1 VLLPKS
7 TLGNWGNEFKT
18 FCPSMRVLR
27 LHGEKE
33 ERVKLVQEQLQ
44 PGIPQVTKH
53 LSANVSTA
61 VRTSTTALTTCVYQ
75 ALPGQSCYAH

>member
-44 PGIPQVTKH
+44 PGIPQVT
-53 LSANVSTA
+53 SS
-61 VRTSTTALTTCVYQ
+61 STTMML
-75 ALPGQSCYAH
+75 S

>member
-44 PGIPQVTKH
+44 PGIPQVMAA
-53 LSANVSTA
+53 LSITVLYYIT
-61 VRTSTTALTTCVYQ
+61 R
-75 ALPGQSCYAH
+75 

>member
-18 FCPSMRVLR
+18 FFPSMRVLR

-44 PGIPQVTKH
+44 PGIPQV
-53 LSANVSTA
+53 L
-61 VRTSTTALTTCVYQ
+61 STTIQ
-75 ALPGQSCYAH
+75 